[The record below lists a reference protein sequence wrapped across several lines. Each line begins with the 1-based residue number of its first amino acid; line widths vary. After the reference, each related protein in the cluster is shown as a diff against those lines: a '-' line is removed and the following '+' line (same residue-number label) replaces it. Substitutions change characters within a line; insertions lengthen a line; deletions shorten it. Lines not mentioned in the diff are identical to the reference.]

1 MNVNDKH
8 LHELLCFTQLIK
20 KKEEGN
26 LKATGVVRRID
37 DLGRV
42 VIPKEIRKTLRI
54 KEGDPLEIFTDK
66 EGEVILK
73 KYSPIGE
80 LSEFAT
86 EYAETLAK
94 TTGHIACITDK
105 DTVIAV
111 SGGSKKEF
119 LEQSISDE
127 LEKILEDKENYTSKE
142 NNDLAVPITKND
154 NKERRF
160 NSQVV
165 YPIISDGDAIGSVI
179 LLSKEPGTKM
189 TEVEQKVVQ
198 SAASFLGKQME
209 I

>member
-1 MNVNDKH
+1 M
-8 LHELLCFTQLIK
+8 
-20 KKEEGN
+20 
-26 LKATGVVRRID
+26 KATGVVRRID

-54 KEGDPLEIFTDK
+54 KEGAPLEIFTDK
-66 EGEVILK
+66 EGEIILK

-80 LSEFAT
+80 LTEFASG
-86 EYAETLAK
+86 YAETLSK

-127 LEKILEDKENYTSKE
+127 LERILEDKENYTSRE
-142 NNDLAVPITKND
+142 NNNLAVPITKND

-179 LLSKEPGTKM
+179 LLSKEPGIKM

-198 SAASFLGKQME
+198 SAASFLGRQME

>member
-1 MNVNDKH
+1 M
-8 LHELLCFTQLIK
+8 
-20 KKEEGN
+20 
-26 LKATGVVRRID
+26 KATGVVRRID

-86 EYAETLAK
+86 QYAETLAK
-94 TTGHIACITDK
+94 TTGHIACITDR

-111 SGGSKKEF
+111 SGGSKKEY
-119 LEQSISDE
+119 LEQGISEE
-127 LEKILEDKENYTSKE
+127 LEKILEDKEKYTSKE
-142 NNDLAVPITKND
+142 NNDIALPITKND
-154 NKERRF
+154 NREKRF

-165 YPIISDGDAIGSVI
+165 YPIISAGDAIGTVI
-179 LLSKEPGTKM
+179 LLSKDSKTKM
-189 TEVEQKVVQ
+189 TEIEQKVVQ
-198 SAASFLGKQME
+198 SAASFLGSQME

>member
-1 MNVNDKH
+1 M
-8 LHELLCFTQLIK
+8 
-20 KKEEGN
+20 
-26 LKATGVVRRID
+26 KATGVVRRID
-37 DLGRV
+37 DLGRI

-66 EGEVILK
+66 EGEIILK

-86 EYAETLAK
+86 GYAETLAK

-119 LEQSISDE
+119 LEQDLSQE
-127 LEKILEDKENYTSKE
+127 LEQLLEDKEVYTSKE
-142 NNDLAVPITKND
+142 NNEVALPITKND
-154 NKERRF
+154 NATRKY

-165 YPIISDGDAIGSVI
+165 YPIISQGDVIGSVI
-179 LLSKEPGTKM
+179 LLSKDNNTKM
-189 TEVEQKVVQ
+189 GDAELKVVQ
-198 SAASFLGKQME
+198 SAAGFLSSQMD

>member
-1 MNVNDKH
+1 M
-8 LHELLCFTQLIK
+8 
-20 KKEEGN
+20 
-26 LKATGVVRRID
+26 KATGVVRRID

-111 SGGSKKEF
+111 SGGSKKEY
-119 LEQSISDE
+119 LEQDISQE
-127 LEKILEDKENYTSKE
+127 LEKIMDYKETYTSKE
-142 NNDLAVPITKND
+142 NNNVSIPITKNE
-154 NKERRF
+154 NNEKQK

-165 YPIISDGDAIGSVI
+165 YPIIAGGDVIGSVI
-179 LLSKEPGTKM
+179 LLAKDQNTKM
-189 TEVEQKVVQ
+189 SEVEQKVVQ
-198 SAASFLGKQME
+198 SAASFLGTQME
-209 I
+209 L

>member
-1 MNVNDKH
+1 M
-8 LHELLCFTQLIK
+8 
-20 KKEEGN
+20 
-26 LKATGVVRRID
+26 KATGVVRRID

-111 SGGSKKEF
+111 SGGAKKEY

-165 YPIISDGDAIGSVI
+165 YPIISDGDVIGSVI
-179 LLSKEPGTKM
+179 LLSKEAGTKM